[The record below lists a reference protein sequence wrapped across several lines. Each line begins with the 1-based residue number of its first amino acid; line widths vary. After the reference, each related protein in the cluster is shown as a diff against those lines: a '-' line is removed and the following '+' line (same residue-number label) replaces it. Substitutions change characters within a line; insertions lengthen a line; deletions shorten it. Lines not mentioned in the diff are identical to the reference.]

1 MRNDNKG
8 RNFCTTKEISIFN
21 FLFESHRP
29 GQYKGERSVLHYVQN
44 IPNLL
49 DLFRAGLH
57 RHDND
62 IHRSRYA
69 QQKDYEARAQTGD
82 ESQAYA
88 EQDLER
94 V

>member
-1 MRNDNKG
+1 MRY
-8 RNFCTTKEISIFN
+8 KEDIPL
-21 FLFESHRP
+21 FLILCLSRRP
-29 GQYKGERSVLHYVQN
+29 GQYKGERPIFHHVQD
-44 IPNLL
+44 ISDLL

-57 RHDND
+57 CHDND